1 MSLLLETVGFF
12 LATIGWGMLAVTLFN
27 SYWRVSTVSG
37 NVITTSTIFENLWQS
52 CATDSTGVYNCW
64 EFQSLLE
71 LPGYLQASRALMI
84 SALVLGFLGI
94 LCGMLGLQ
102 CTKVAEE
109 NPNVKAK
116 MAVVAGCL
124 FVLAGI
130 CGMVTLSWYASNITR
145 DFFNPLFVGTKYEIG
160 PALYL
165 GWSASLLV
173 IIGGGCLFSSCK
185 THSSLQDT
193 GYPFPYKTP
202 KGATSAPATSP
213 PRPRIDSNA
222 SSVGKYGK
230 NAYV

>member
-1 MSLLLETVGFF
+1 MSMLLETVGFF

-27 SYWRVSTVSG
+27 SYWRVSSVSG

-71 LPGYLQASRALMI
+71 LPAYLQVSRALMI
-84 SALVLGFLGI
+84 SALVLGCLGV

-116 MAVVAGCL
+116 MAAVGGCM
-124 FVLAGI
+124 FILAGI
-130 CGMVTLSWYASNITR
+130 CGMVTVSWYASNITR

-173 IIGGGCLFSSCK
+173 IIGGGCLFTSCRA
-185 THSSLQDT
+185 HSSPDKR
-193 GYPFPYKTP
+193 GKTEQ
-202 KGATSAPATSP
+202 KRWEETAQ
-213 PRPRIDSNA
+213 
-222 SSVGKYGK
+222 V
-230 NAYV
+230 

>member
-1 MSLLLETVGFF
+1 MSVLLETLGFF
-12 LATIGWGMLAVTLFN
+12 LGTIGWGMLAVTLFN

-71 LPGYLQASRALMI
+71 LPAYLQASRALMI
-84 SALVLGFLGI
+84 TALVLGFLGI
-94 LCGMLGLQ
+94 LGGMLGLQ

-109 NPNVKAK
+109 NPNVKSK
-116 MAVVAGCL
+116 MAVLAGCL
-124 FVLAGI
+124 FILAGI
-130 CGMVTLSWYASNITR
+130 CGMVTVSWYAANITR

-173 IIGGGCLFSSCK
+173 IMGGGFLFSSCK
-185 THSSLQDT
+185 TRSPQERRYTYSYQA
-193 GYPFPYKTP
+193 P
-202 KGATSAPATSP
+202 KSGMTAPAKSP
-213 PRPRIDSNA
+213 PQARRDSNT

>member
-12 LATIGWGMLAVTLFN
+12 LSTVGWALLAVTLFN
-27 SYWRVSTVSG
+27 SYWRVSSVSG

-71 LPGYLQASRALMI
+71 LPAYLQASRALMI
-84 SALVLGFLGI
+84 TALVLGFLAI
-94 LCGMLGLQ
+94 VSSMVGLK
-102 CTKVAEE
+102 CTKVGEN
-109 NPNVKAK
+109 NPNAKAK
-116 MAVVAGCL
+116 LAVIGGSL
-124 FVLAGI
+124 FILAGL
-130 CGMVTLSWYASNITR
+130 CGMVTVSWYAFNITR

-173 IIGGGCLFSSCK
+173 MIGGCFLFSSCR
-185 THSSLQDT
+185 TNPSQDNSYT
-193 GYPFPYKTP
+193 YPYKAP
-202 KGATSAPATSP
+202 KGGMPVPSTSVS
-213 PRPRIDSNA
+213 RPRRESNA
-222 SSVGKYGK
+222 SSNGQYGK

>member
-1 MSLLLETVGFF
+1 MSLLVETVGFF
-12 LATIGWGMLAVTLFN
+12 LAVVGWAMLAITLFN

-71 LPGYLQASRALMI
+71 LPAYLQASRALMI

-94 LCGMLGLQ
+94 LCGMMGLQ
-102 CTKVAEE
+102 CTKVAED
-109 NPNVKAK
+109 NPNMKSK
-116 MAVVAGCL
+116 MAALSGFM

-130 CGMVTLSWYASNITR
+130 CGMVTVSWYAANITR

-173 IIGGGCLFSSCK
+173 IIGGACLFSSCR
-185 THSSLQDT
+185 TYSSREKS
-193 GYPFPYKTP
+193 YAYPYKGA
-202 KGATSAPATSP
+202 KGPLSTGVTSG
-213 PRPRIDSNA
+213 PRPRADSN
-222 SSVGKYGK
+222 SSSNGGKYGK

>member
-1 MSLLLETVGFF
+1 MSVLLETVGFF
-12 LATIGWGMLAVTLFN
+12 MATIGWGMLAVTLFN
-27 SYWRVSTVSG
+27 SYWRVSSVSG

-52 CATDSTGVYNCW
+52 CATDSTGVFNCW

-71 LPGYLQASRALMI
+71 LPAYLQASRALMI

-94 LCGMLGLQ
+94 VSSMLGLQ
-102 CTKVAEE
+102 CTKVADD

-116 MAVVAGCL
+116 MAILGGCM
-124 FVLAGI
+124 FVLAGV
-130 CGMVTLSWYASNITR
+130 CGMVTISWYAFNITR

-173 IIGGGCLFSSCK
+173 MIGGGCLFTSCRAQSS
-185 THSSLQDT
+185 QDKS
-193 GYPFPYKTP
+193 YMYPYKAS
-202 KGATSAPATSP
+202 KSAVSAPAAAV

-222 SSVGKYGK
+222 SSGGKYGK

>member
-1 MSLLLETVGFF
+1 MSALLETLGFF

-37 NVITTSTIFENLWQS
+37 NVITTSTLFENLWQS

-84 SALVLGFLGI
+84 TALVLGFLGI
-94 LCGMLGLQ
+94 LSGMLGLQ

-116 MAVVAGCL
+116 MAILAGCL

-130 CGMVTLSWYASNITR
+130 CAMVTVSWYAFNITR

-173 IIGGGCLFSSCK
+173 IMGGAFMFSMCK
-185 THSSLQDT
+185 TRSPRERSYT
-193 GYPFPYKTP
+193 YPYQPP
-202 KGATSAPATSP
+202 KSGMSAPVSSP
-213 PRPRIDSNA
+213 PRARKDSNT